1 MKGPFTRAEMATLV
15 IAPLSAAWLGWVFG
29 WADWWHETALQR
41 SYWEGDALV
50 MAAGGGVL
58 TLLAIALERCRTAAG
73 RMKERDVIETAL
85 RESEARFRAI
95 YDNAGTGILLTSPEG
110 SILAANAAFQ
120 HMVGRTEAE
129 LRRIGWQKLI
139 HADDAAPSPLRLAGS
154 PSARGD
160 NGIERCLVRKNGDPI
175 WLKLTM
181 SYAFD
186 GMEQPFLG
194 IAVVEDVTV
203 RRHAEEA
210 LKAAHDQLEQRV
222 DQRTRELQEEIAER
236 VRAEATARESER
248 KFRAL
253 IENALDFITVIDAEG
268 IIRFQSPS
276 IRTIE
281 MDPAA
286 MVGASCFDFVHPEDR
301 RRARETFAAA
311 IQAPG
316 KTASLQLRMRHGDG
330 SWRLVEA
337 IAQNLLDDPGI
348 NGVVIN
354 SRDVTLR
361 QEAEQNA
368 RHLQNELAHVAR
380 LSTMGE
386 MAAGFAHELN
396 QPLTA
401 IQNYAR
407 GCVRRLR
414 AGSPPT
420 DEICEA
426 MESAAKQ
433 AHRAG
438 EIIRRIRWFIRRDEL
453 ELAPIDINAVIGEA
467 VDLMESEARHAA
479 IAVELELTPSLPWA
493 RGDAIQL
500 QQILINLTRNSIE
513 AMASDREGPRKLT
526 IRTFRQDDGD
536 IAIMVIDT
544 GFGIPVDIRDRLF
557 EPFFTTKS
565 QGLGMG
571 LSICRS
577 IIERHGGTLAI
588 EENEA
593 RGAVIRFTLKVVD
606 STVQLPRPPAGADV
620 MLSDA
625 APRPSDSV
633 G

>member
-1 MKGPFTRAEMATLV
+1 MKGPFTRAELAALV

-29 WADWWHETALQR
+29 WADWWHEMALQR
-41 SYWEGDALV
+41 SYWEGDALA
-50 MAAGGGVL
+50 MAALGGVL
-58 TLLAIALERCRTAAG
+58 TLLAIALKRYRTAAG

-120 HMVGRTEAE
+120 HMVGHTEAE

-154 PSARGD
+154 PSTRGD

-186 GMEQPFLG
+186 GMERPFLG
-194 IAVVEDVTV
+194 IAVVEDITV

-210 LKAAHDQLEQRV
+210 LKVAHDQLEQRV
-222 DQRTRELQEEIAER
+222 EQRTRELQEEIAER
-236 VRAEATARESER
+236 VRAEATVRESER

-281 MDPAA
+281 MDPEA
-286 MVGASCFDFVHPEDR
+286 MVGANCFDFVHPEDR
-301 RRARETFAAA
+301 RRAREIFAAT

-368 RHLQNELAHVAR
+368 RRLQNELAHVAR

-414 AGSPPT
+414 AGSPPA

-453 ELAPIDINAVIGEA
+453 ELAPIDINAVIREA

-479 IAVELELTPSLPWA
+479 IAVDLELTPSLPWA
-493 RGDAIQL
+493 RGDAIQI

-513 AMASDREGPRKLT
+513 AMAGDREAPSKLT
-526 IRTFRQDDGD
+526 IRTFQQDDGD

-606 STVQLPRPPAGADV
+606 STVQLPRPPAADAMV
-620 MLSDA
+620 SDTTS
-625 APRPSDSV
+625 RPSDSIR
-633 G
+633 